1 MAQEAERGSLLLIW
15 RFDPWL
21 FSSICRS
28 VLDVVP
34 WAAYIKVC
42 VWILNKVVRYRK
54 KWWWMNVGVTG
65 WMKQFS
71 NLLFLVWLLD
81 IQKSA
86 TGSSHRRS
94 ISSLKWRSSGW
105 VGCKVSCRGNYLQA
119 KMDQIAC
126 PMRSDSRM
134 CSREFTDQLIHQ
146 SFLLGLIPQPVRAKN
161 PQLYLHTTLPSTLK
175 K

>member
-1 MAQEAERGSLLLIW
+1 MCSKEDICDSHLTNRKFIYPTKAQSVW
-15 RFDPWL
+15 DSY
-21 FSSICRS
+21 SS
-28 VLDVVP
+28 
-34 WAAYIKVC
+34 
-42 VWILNKVVRYRK
+42 
-54 KWWWMNVGVTG
+54 
-65 WMKQFS
+65 FS

-86 TGSSHRRS
+86 TRSPHRRS

-134 CSREFTDQLIHQ
+134 CSREFTDRLIHQ

-161 PQLYLHTTLPSTLK
+161 PQLYLQTTLPSTLK